1 MIYWKRK
8 KLQHLLE
15 EHYNQSCNLLL
26 FYHGCITCQICF
38 VLSDQRN
45 INRENFQKFTVLC
58 LFKEVA
64 EASEKFDHEYNKIKQ
79 MVDWL
84 DFKEK
89 RAQKACKGEFF
100 KKQLL
105 SQMQLVNTNQL
116 APEKYQ
122 QNNESVC
129 ETSKDVDT
137 LGKCVRQQYKYE
149 SS

>member
-1 MIYWKRK
+1 MEKKEITTFNTGALQP
-8 KLQHLLE
+8 KLQPL
-15 EHYNQSCNLLL
+15 
-26 FYHGCITCQICF
+26 T
-38 VLSDQRN
+38 VLSWLYYLSDLFCVSEKRN
-45 INRENFQKFTVLC
+45 IKRGNFQKFTDLC